1 MEKPELISFGATDI
15 GRRRRTNEDN
25 FYIDDELGLYIVA
38 DGMGGHAAGEV
49 ASSTS
54 VETVSSVVARERKLI
69 DEIRRNN
76 QHDEESLRRLSRLF
90 ESSIQAAAYMVHSLA
105 EVEVEK
111 MGMGTTISALLVIKD
126 FALTGQVGDSRIYY
140 IRNERAVQLTEDH
153 TLINWQL
160 KEKLITAEEAARAK
174 NRNVITRAVGS
185 KDYVQVDIQS
195 FPVMNGDKFLLCSD
209 GLYEYINMNEIAA
222 ILNNEPEEAVMSLID
237 LASNRGGKD
246 NITAV
251 VVSVV

>member
-1 MEKPELISFGATDI
+1 M
-15 GRRRRTNEDN
+15 
-25 FYIDDELGLYIVA
+25 
-38 DGMGGHAAGEV
+38 
-49 ASSTS
+49 
-54 VETVSSVVARERKLI
+54 
-69 DEIRRNN
+69 
-76 QHDEESLRRLSRLF
+76 F

-105 EVEVEK
+105 EVEIEK

-126 FALTGQVGDSRIYY
+126 FALTGQVGDSRVYY
-140 IRNERAVQLTEDH
+140 VRNERAVQLTEDH

-160 KEKLITAEEAARAK
+160 KEGLITPEEAIKAK

-185 KDYVQVDIQS
+185 KDYVQVDVQS
-195 FPVMNGDKFLLCSD
+195 FPVREGDKFLLCSD
-209 GLYEYINMNEIAA
+209 GLYEYLNTNEIAA
-222 ILNNEPEEAVMSLID
+222 ILENDPEDAVITLID